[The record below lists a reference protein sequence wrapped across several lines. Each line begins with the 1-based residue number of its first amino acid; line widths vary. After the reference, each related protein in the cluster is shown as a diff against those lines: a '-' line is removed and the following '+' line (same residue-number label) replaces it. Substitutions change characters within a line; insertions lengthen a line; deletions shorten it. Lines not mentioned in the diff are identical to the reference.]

1 MAAAAA
7 ECGPSNGLQRFKQHT
22 ADSVDRTLQ
31 QDRLSSRRL
40 HPAQGF
46 RSTTPNAA
54 GVLDPEFEAFQAGV
68 DLSLHDRDHQGLFQQ
83 PGAFGSPS
91 HAPSWA
97 TDFQR
102 MAISQPPAASMQHQQ
117 HFQPQASTSGW
128 AQAFQQ
134 QHIAQTA
141 PRQQNPSP
149 SPHVFQQ
156 RARYGLTGHQTHF
169 AQPNYAVS
177 SMQNKG
183 KAPVQAE
190 RFDEAAFAAAFDQ
203 AHNDLMADVTDDVQE
218 EEVPTAQELLDELEA
233 DKFEAAVEEAA
244 THILKEDGHD
254 LDMAELHPMARAHG
268 PDIEYETTNAL
279 REDKQDQIRPHHDD
293 DALAATAEELLEKV
307 KHNQSDKF
315 RNSQFL
321 ALMRRLKDREVRVEG
336 DKMVETA
343 NASSAQTTDTTL
355 NASSFRTELGNHDQS
370 PIDTRPPDYGI
381 PSFEQDHDHGRVAS
395 RPDGQDVVDLLNR
408 PGPLTDESP
417 IEDAEPEPMIDD
429 MASTGH
435 TSLSDMLYGPNGTLL
450 SSFAP

>member
-1 MAAAAA
+1 
-7 ECGPSNGLQRFKQHT
+7 
-22 ADSVDRTLQ
+22 
-31 QDRLSSRRL
+31 
-40 HPAQGF
+40 
-46 RSTTPNAA
+46 
-54 GVLDPEFEAFQAGV
+54 
-68 DLSLHDRDHQGLFQQ
+68 
-83 PGAFGSPS
+83 
-91 HAPSWA
+91 
-97 TDFQR
+97 
-102 MAISQPPAASMQHQQ
+102 
-117 HFQPQASTSGW
+117 
-128 AQAFQQ
+128 
-134 QHIAQTA
+134 
-141 PRQQNPSP
+141 
-149 SPHVFQQ
+149 
-156 RARYGLTGHQTHF
+156 
-169 AQPNYAVS
+169 
-177 SMQNKG
+177 MQNKG

-429 MASTGH
+429 MDSEFLM
-435 TSLSDMLYGPNGTLL
+435 TSPFYQP
-450 SSFAP
+450 